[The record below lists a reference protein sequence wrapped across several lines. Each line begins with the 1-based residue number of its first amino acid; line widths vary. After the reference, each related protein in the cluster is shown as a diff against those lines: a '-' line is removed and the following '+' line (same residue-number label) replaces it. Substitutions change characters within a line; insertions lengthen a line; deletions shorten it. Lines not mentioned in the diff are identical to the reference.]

1 MSIKAKSKVKVLQ
14 LDDNGKTGMKDIQK
28 NILSA
33 TKKVSKKSKLKKI
46 HYQMMKKS
54 SCMVENYDTAYIKK
68 TSPKSHDYEISCVG
82 YVHSNDIKDNYDVT
96 YIGRINVNEEDNYDI
111 TYVGFVCNVDNISQ

>member
-1 MSIKAKSKVKVLQ
+1 MSIKTKSQVKVFQ

-68 TSPKSHDYEISCVG
+68 TSPIP
-82 YVHSNDIKDNYDVT
+82 NP
-96 YIGRINVNEEDNYDI
+96 
-111 TYVGFVCNVDNISQ
+111 